1 MEQATR
7 LISPFLKLFAC
18 CFNPR
23 IDDKLFKKLLD
34 FINITTNVYEIF
46 KGSTIQEKRG
56 FLNFVFANLQLKG
69 GKLDYSLAFP
79 FDKMQKIEG
88 CPM

>member
-1 MEQATR
+1 MRSYPQPKSLGST
-7 LISPFLKLFAC
+7 LSY
-18 CFNPR
+18 NG
-23 IDDKLFKKLLD
+23 IDDKLSKKLLD
-34 FINITTNVYEIF
+34 FINITTNAYKIF

-69 GKLDYSLAFP
+69 GKLDYFLAFP

-88 CPM
+88 CSM